1 MTMAGEAL
9 AAPSLQVE
17 TCPEDPSRYRW
28 VIYDYDRILRQCL
41 YSLPDEQTAF
51 SQGEATLQEVS
62 AIWRD
67 AC

>member
-1 MTMAGEAL
+1 MAIEAL
-9 AAPSLQVE
+9 AVPSLQVE
-17 TCPEDPSRYRW
+17 PCAEDPSRYRW
-28 VIYDYDRILRQCL
+28 VIRDHNCLLRQCL

-51 SQGEATLQEVS
+51 SQGEAALQEMA